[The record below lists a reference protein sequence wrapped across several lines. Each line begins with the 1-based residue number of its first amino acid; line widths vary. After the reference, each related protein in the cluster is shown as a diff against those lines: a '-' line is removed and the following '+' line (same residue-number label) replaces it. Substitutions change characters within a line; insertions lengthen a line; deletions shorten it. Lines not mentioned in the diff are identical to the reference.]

1 MKKIFRQIHLWL
13 SIPFGLIITVI
24 CFSGAALVFENEIM
38 ELCRHDFYYVSKVE
52 ETPLPAGELAQKVAA
67 TLPDSISV
75 TGISISSDPA
85 KAYQVNLSKPRRASV
100 YIDQYTGEIK
110 GKYERAPFFTTMFKL
125 HRWLLDSMKPDGGIF
140 WGKMIVGVSTLMF
153 VFVLISGI
161 IIWIPRNAKALK
173 NSLKIS
179 VNKGWR
185 RFWYD
190 LHIAGGLY
198 TFIFLLVLALTGLT
212 WSFGWYRTGFYKAF
226 GVEATQGTSS
236 QETTSQTSNKERQ
249 GERNKESNKDGRHR
263 GDEKRYSR
271 SEGRNRSESHNR
283 GEDREERRGN
293 REYSPYALWQKVY
306 EQLKVQNPDYK
317 QITVSNGTANVS
329 FNRFGNQ
336 RAADRYSFNTDNG
349 EFTETNLYQHQDKSG
364 KIRGWIYSVHVG
376 NWGGMLTRILTF
388 IAALIGASLPLTGYY
403 LWVKKLMNKRKREKA
418 ISLSSVEARKIA

>member
-1 MKKIFRQIHLWL
+1 MKKIFRHIHLWL

-52 ETPLPAGELAQKVAA
+52 ETPLPAGELVQKVAA

-161 IIWIPRNAKALK
+161 IVWIPRSAKALK

-179 VNKGWR
+179 VNKGWK

-226 GVEATQGTSS
+226 GVEM
-236 QETTSQTSNKERQ
+236 QEKGEGRMEKEEGKKRDMKEKERS
-249 GERNKESNKDGRHR
+249 EKE
-263 GDEKRYSR
+263 
-271 SEGRNRSESHNR
+271 
-283 GEDREERRGN
+283 GEDRKGRNQRKGETHSLLPSQFSPLP
-293 REYSPYALWQKVY
+293 SPYALWQKVY
-306 EQLKVQNPDYK
+306 EQLKAQNPDYK

-336 RAADRYSFNTDNG
+336 RASDRYSFNPRNG
-349 EFTETNLYQHQDKSG
+349 EITEATLYKDLDNSG
-364 KIRGWIYSVHVG
+364 KIRGWIFSVHVG
-376 NWGGMLTRILTF
+376 SWGGMFTRILSF
-388 IAALIGASLPLTGYY
+388 IASLLGATLPLTGYY
-403 LWVKKLMNKRKREKA
+403 LWIKKEIARSARKKRK
-418 ISLSSVEARKIA
+418 

>member
-153 VFVLISGI
+153 IFVLISGI
-161 IIWIPRNAKALK
+161 IIWIPRSAKALK

-179 VNKGWR
+179 VNKGWK

-198 TFIFLLVLALTGLT
+198 TFIFLLALSLTGLT
-212 WSFGWYRTGFYKAF
+212 WSFSWYRTGFFKVF
-226 GVEATQGTSS
+226 GVEM
-236 QETTSQTSNKERQ
+236 QEKGELRMENGEGKKRDMKEKERSEKE
-249 GERNKESNKDGRHR
+249 GENRK
-263 GDEKRYSR
+263 
-271 SEGRNRSESHNR
+271 GRNQRK
-283 GEDREERRGN
+283 GETQSLLPSKFSPLP
-293 REYSPYALWQKVY
+293 SPYALWQKVY

-336 RAADRYSFNTDNG
+336 RASDRYSFNPRNG
-349 EFTETNLYQHQDKSG
+349 EITETTLYKDLDNSG
-364 KIRGWIYSVHVG
+364 KIRGWIFSVHVG
-376 NWGGMLTRILTF
+376 SWGGMFTRILSF
-388 IAALIGASLPLTGYY
+388 IASLLGATLPLTGYY
-403 LWVKKLMNKRKREKA
+403 LWIKKEIARSARKR
-418 ISLSSVEARKIA
+418 RK

>member
-125 HRWLLDSMKPDGGIF
+125 HRWLLDNMKPDGGIF

-153 VFVLISGI
+153 IFVLISGI
-161 IIWIPRNAKALK
+161 IIWIPRSTKALK

-179 VNKGWR
+179 VNKGWK

-198 TFIFLLVLALTGLT
+198 TFIFLLALSLTGLT
-212 WSFGWYRTGFYKAF
+212 WSFSWYRTGFFKVF
-226 GVEATQGTSS
+226 GVEM
-236 QETTSQTSNKERQ
+236 QEKGELRIENGEGKKRDMKEKERSEKE
-249 GERNKESNKDGRHR
+249 GENRK
-263 GDEKRYSR
+263 
-271 SEGRNRSESHNR
+271 GRNQRK
-283 GEDREERRGN
+283 GETQSLLPSKFSPLP
-293 REYSPYALWQKVY
+293 SPYALWQKVY

-336 RAADRYSFNTDNG
+336 RASDRYSFNPRNG
-349 EFTETNLYQHQDKSG
+349 EITETTLYKDLDNSG
-364 KIRGWIYSVHVG
+364 KIRGWIFSVHVG
-376 NWGGMLTRILTF
+376 SWGGMFTRILSF
-388 IAALIGASLPLTGYY
+388 IASLLGATLPLTGYY
-403 LWVKKLMNKRKREKA
+403 LWIKKEIARSARKR
-418 ISLSSVEARKIA
+418 RK

>member
-161 IIWIPRNAKALK
+161 IIWIPRSAKALK

-179 VNKGWR
+179 VNKGWK

-226 GVEATQGTSS
+226 GVEM
-236 QETTSQTSNKERQ
+236 QEKGELRIENGEGKKRDMKEKERS
-249 GERNKESNKDGRHR
+249 EKE
-263 GDEKRYSR
+263 
-271 SEGRNRSESHNR
+271 
-283 GEDREERRGN
+283 GEDRKGRNQRKGKTQSLLPSQFSPLP
-293 REYSPYALWQKVY
+293 SPYALWQKVY
-306 EQLKVQNPDYK
+306 EQLKAQNPDYK

-336 RAADRYSFNTDNG
+336 RASDRYSFNPRNG
-349 EFTETNLYQHQDKSG
+349 EITEATLYKDLDNSG
-364 KIRGWIYSVHVG
+364 KIRGWIFSVHVG
-376 NWGGMLTRILTF
+376 SWGGMFTRILSF
-388 IAALIGASLPLTGYY
+388 IASLLGATLPLTGYY
-403 LWVKKLMNKRKREKA
+403 LWIKKEIARSARKKRKRGLY
-418 ISLSSVEARKIA
+418 SL

>member
-52 ETPLPAGELAQKVAA
+52 ETPLPAGELVQKVAA

-161 IIWIPRNAKALK
+161 IVWIPRNAKALK

-226 GVEATQGTSS
+226 GVEM
-236 QETTSQTSNKERQ
+236 QEKGELRIENGEGKKRDMKEKERS
-249 GERNKESNKDGRHR
+249 EKE
-263 GDEKRYSR
+263 
-271 SEGRNRSESHNR
+271 
-283 GEDREERRGN
+283 GEDRKGRNQRKGKTQSLLPSQFSPLP
-293 REYSPYALWQKVY
+293 SPYALWQKVY

-336 RAADRYSFNTDNG
+336 RASDRYSFNPRNG
-349 EFTETNLYQHQDKSG
+349 EITEATLYKDLDNSG
-364 KIRGWIYSVHVG
+364 KIRGWIFSVHVG
-376 NWGGMLTRILTF
+376 SWGGMFTRILSF
-388 IAALIGASLPLTGYY
+388 IASLLGATLPLTGYY
-403 LWVKKLMNKRKREKA
+403 LWIKKEIARSARKKRKRGLY
-418 ISLSSVEARKIA
+418 SL

>member
-125 HRWLLDSMKPDGGIF
+125 HRWLLDNMKPDGGIF

-161 IIWIPRNAKALK
+161 IIWIPRSAKALK

-179 VNKGWR
+179 VNKGWK

-226 GVEATQGTSS
+226 GVEM
-236 QETTSQTSNKERQ
+236 QEKGELRMENGEGKKRDMKEKERS
-249 GERNKESNKDGRHR
+249 EKE
-263 GDEKRYSR
+263 
-271 SEGRNRSESHNR
+271 
-283 GEDREERRGN
+283 GEDRKGRNQRKGETHSLLPSQLSPLP
-293 REYSPYALWQKVY
+293 SPYALWQKVY
-306 EQLKVQNPDYK
+306 EQLKAQNPDYK

-336 RAADRYSFNTDNG
+336 RASDRYSFNPKNG
-349 EFTETNLYQHQDKSG
+349 EITETTLYKDLDNSG
-364 KIRGWIYSVHVG
+364 KIRGWIFSVHVG
-376 NWGGMLTRILTF
+376 SWGGMFTRILSF
-388 IAALIGASLPLTGYY
+388 IASLLGATLPLTGYY
-403 LWVKKLMNKRKREKA
+403 LWIKKEIARSARKKRK
-418 ISLSSVEARKIA
+418 

>member
-52 ETPLPAGELAQKVAA
+52 ETPLPAGELVQKVAA

-226 GVEATQGTSS
+226 GVEM
-236 QETTSQTSNKERQ
+236 QEKGEGRMENGEGKKRDMKEKERS
-249 GERNKESNKDGRHR
+249 EKE
-263 GDEKRYSR
+263 
-271 SEGRNRSESHNR
+271 
-283 GEDREERRGN
+283 GEDRKGRNQRKGKTQSLLPSQFSPLP
-293 REYSPYALWQKVY
+293 SPYALWQKVY

-336 RAADRYSFNTDNG
+336 RASDRYSFNPRNG
-349 EFTETNLYQHQDKSG
+349 EITEATLYKDLDNSG
-364 KIRGWIYSVHVG
+364 KIRGWIFSVHVG
-376 NWGGMLTRILTF
+376 SWGGMFTRILSF
-388 IAALIGASLPLTGYY
+388 IASLLGATLPLTGYY
-403 LWVKKLMNKRKREKA
+403 LWIKKEIARSARKR
-418 ISLSSVEARKIA
+418 RK

>member
-349 EFTETNLYQHQDKSG
+349 EFTETNFYQHQDKSG

-388 IAALIGASLPLTGYY
+388 IAALIGASLPSTGYY

>member
-85 KAYQVNLSKPRRASV
+85 KAYQVNLSNPRRASV

-336 RAADRYSFNTDNG
+336 RASDRYSFNPRNG
-349 EFTETNLYQHQDKSG
+349 EITEATLYKDLDNSG
-364 KIRGWIYSVHVG
+364 KIRGWIFSVHVG
-376 NWGGMLTRILTF
+376 SWGGMFTRILSF
-388 IAALIGASLPLTGYY
+388 IASLLGATLPLTGYY
-403 LWVKKLMNKRKREKA
+403 LWIKKEIARSARKR
-418 ISLSSVEARKIA
+418 RK

>member
-161 IIWIPRNAKALK
+161 IIWIPRSAKALK

-198 TFIFLLVLALTGLT
+198 TFIFLLALSLTGLT
-212 WSFGWYRTGFYKAF
+212 WSFSWYRTGFYKVF
-226 GVEATQGTSS
+226 GVETTQGTSSHGASS
-236 QETTSQTSNKERQ
+236 QETTSQISNKERQ
-249 GERNKESNKDGRHR
+249 GERNKESNKEERHR
-263 GDEKRYSR
+263 GDEKGYSR
-271 SEGRNRSESHNR
+271 GEGRNR

-293 REYSPYALWQKVY
+293 REYSPYSLWQKVY
-306 EQLKVQNPDYK
+306 EQLKAQNPDYK

-336 RAADRYSFNTDNG
+336 RASDRYSFNPRNG
-349 EFTETNLYQHQDKSG
+349 EITEATLYKDLDNSG
-364 KIRGWIYSVHVG
+364 KIRGWIFSVHVG
-376 NWGGMLTRILTF
+376 SWGGMFTRILSF
-388 IAALIGASLPLTGYY
+388 IASLLGATLPLTGYY
-403 LWVKKLMNKRKREKA
+403 LWIKKEIARSARKR
-418 ISLSSVEARKIA
+418 RK

>member
-52 ETPLPAGELAQKVAA
+52 ETPLPAGELAQKVVA

-161 IIWIPRNAKALK
+161 IIWIPRSAKALK

-179 VNKGWR
+179 VNKGWK

-198 TFIFLLVLALTGLT
+198 TFIFLLALSLTGLT
-212 WSFGWYRTGFYKAF
+212 WSFSWYRTGFYKAF
-226 GVEATQGTSS
+226 GVEM
-236 QETTSQTSNKERQ
+236 QEKGEGRMENGEGKKRDMKEKERS
-249 GERNKESNKDGRHR
+249 EKE
-263 GDEKRYSR
+263 
-271 SEGRNRSESHNR
+271 
-283 GEDREERRGN
+283 GEDRKGRNQRKGETHSLLPSQFSSLP
-293 REYSPYALWQKVY
+293 SPYALWQKVY
-306 EQLKVQNPDYK
+306 EQLKAQNPDYK

-336 RAADRYSFNTDNG
+336 RASDRYSFNPRNG
-349 EFTETNLYQHQDKSG
+349 EITEATLYKDLDNSG
-364 KIRGWIYSVHVG
+364 KIRGWIFSVHVG
-376 NWGGMLTRILTF
+376 SWGGMFTRILSF
-388 IAALIGASLPLTGYY
+388 IASLLGATLPLTGYY
-403 LWVKKLMNKRKREKA
+403 LWIKKEIARSARKR
-418 ISLSSVEARKIA
+418 RK

>member
-161 IIWIPRNAKALK
+161 IIWIPRSTKALK

-179 VNKGWR
+179 VNKGWK

-198 TFIFLLVLALTGLT
+198 TFIFLLALSLTGLT
-212 WSFGWYRTGFYKAF
+212 WSFSWYRTGFFKVF
-226 GVEATQGTSS
+226 GVEM
-236 QETTSQTSNKERQ
+236 QEKGELRMENGEGKKRDMKEKERSEKE
-249 GERNKESNKDGRHR
+249 GENRK
-263 GDEKRYSR
+263 
-271 SEGRNRSESHNR
+271 GRNQRK
-283 GEDREERRGN
+283 GETQSLLPSKFSPLP
-293 REYSPYALWQKVY
+293 SPYALWQKVY

-336 RAADRYSFNTDNG
+336 RASDRYSFNPRNG
-349 EFTETNLYQHQDKSG
+349 EITETTLYKDLDNSG
-364 KIRGWIYSVHVG
+364 KIRGWIFSVHVG
-376 NWGGMLTRILTF
+376 SWGGMFTRILSF
-388 IAALIGASLPLTGYY
+388 IASLLGATLPLTGYY
-403 LWVKKLMNKRKREKA
+403 LWIKKEIVRSARKKRKRG
-418 ISLSSVEARKIA
+418 

>member
-140 WGKMIVGVSTLMF
+140 WGKIIIGVSTLMF

-161 IIWIPRNAKALK
+161 IIWIPHSTKALK

-179 VNKGWR
+179 VNKGWK

-198 TFIFLLVLALTGLT
+198 TFIFLLALSLTGLT
-212 WSFGWYRTGFYKAF
+212 WSFSWYRTGFYKVF
-226 GVEATQGTSS
+226 GVEM
-236 QETTSQTSNKERQ
+236 QEKGELRMENGEGKKRDMQEKERSEKE
-249 GERNKESNKDGRHR
+249 GENRK
-263 GDEKRYSR
+263 
-271 SEGRNRSESHNR
+271 GRNQRK
-283 GEDREERRGN
+283 GETHSLLPSQFSPLP
-293 REYSPYALWQKVY
+293 SPYALWQKVY
-306 EQLKVQNPDYK
+306 EQLKAQNPDYK

-336 RAADRYSFNTDNG
+336 RASDRYSFNPRNG
-349 EFTETNLYQHQDKSG
+349 EITETTLYKDLDNSG
-364 KIRGWIYSVHVG
+364 KIRGWIFSVHVG
-376 NWGGMLTRILTF
+376 SWGGMFTRILSF
-388 IAALIGASLPLTGYY
+388 IASLLGATLPLTGYY
-403 LWVKKLMNKRKREKA
+403 LWIKKEIARSAREKRK
-418 ISLSSVEARKIA
+418 

>member
-161 IIWIPRNAKALK
+161 IIWIPRSAKALK

-179 VNKGWR
+179 VNKGWK

-198 TFIFLLVLALTGLT
+198 TFIFLLALALTGLT

-226 GVEATQGTSS
+226 GVEM
-236 QETTSQTSNKERQ
+236 QEKGEGRMEKEEGKKRDMKEKERS
-249 GERNKESNKDGRHR
+249 EKE
-263 GDEKRYSR
+263 
-271 SEGRNRSESHNR
+271 
-283 GEDREERRGN
+283 GEDRKGRNQRKGETHSLLPSQFSPLP
-293 REYSPYALWQKVY
+293 SPYALWQKVY

-336 RAADRYSFNTDNG
+336 RASDRYSFNPRNG
-349 EFTETNLYQHQDKSG
+349 EITEATLYKDLDNSG
-364 KIRGWIYSVHVG
+364 KIRGWIFSVHVG
-376 NWGGMLTRILTF
+376 SWGGMFTRILSF
-388 IAALIGASLPLTGYY
+388 IASLLGATLPLTGYY
-403 LWVKKLMNKRKREKA
+403 LWIKKK
-418 ISLSSVEARKIA
+418 

>member
-110 GKYERAPFFTTMFKL
+110 GRYERAPFFTTMFKL

-161 IIWIPRNAKALK
+161 IIWIPRSTKALK

-179 VNKGWR
+179 VNKGWK

-212 WSFGWYRTGFYKAF
+212 WSFDWYRTGFYKAF
-226 GVEATQGTSS
+226 GVEM
-236 QETTSQTSNKERQ
+236 QEKGEGRMENGEGKKRDMKEKERS
-249 GERNKESNKDGRHR
+249 EKE
-263 GDEKRYSR
+263 
-271 SEGRNRSESHNR
+271 
-283 GEDREERRGN
+283 GEDRKGRNQRKGKTQSLLPSQLSPLP
-293 REYSPYALWQKVY
+293 SPYALWQKVY

-336 RAADRYSFNTDNG
+336 RASDRYSFNPRNG
-349 EFTETNLYQHQDKSG
+349 EITETTLYKDLDNSG
-364 KIRGWIYSVHVG
+364 KIRGWIFSVHVG
-376 NWGGMLTRILTF
+376 SWGGMFTRILSF
-388 IAALIGASLPLTGYY
+388 IASLLGATLPLTGYY
-403 LWVKKLMNKRKREKA
+403 LWIKKEIARSARKKRK
-418 ISLSSVEARKIA
+418 

>member
-85 KAYQVNLSKPRRASV
+85 KAYQVNLSKPRRASA

-161 IIWIPRNAKALK
+161 IIWIPRSTKALK

-179 VNKGWR
+179 VNKGWK

-198 TFIFLLVLALTGLT
+198 TFIFLLALSLTGLT
-212 WSFGWYRTGFYKAF
+212 WSFSWYRTGFFKVF
-226 GVEATQGTSS
+226 GVEM
-236 QETTSQTSNKERQ
+236 QEKGELRMENGEGKKRDMKEKERSEKE
-249 GERNKESNKDGRHR
+249 GENRK
-263 GDEKRYSR
+263 
-271 SEGRNRSESHNR
+271 GRNQRK
-283 GEDREERRGN
+283 GETQSLLPSKFSPLP
-293 REYSPYALWQKVY
+293 SPYALWQKVY

-336 RAADRYSFNTDNG
+336 RASDRYSFNPRNG
-349 EFTETNLYQHQDKSG
+349 EITETTLYKDLDNSG
-364 KIRGWIYSVHVG
+364 KIRGWIFSVHVG
-376 NWGGMLTRILTF
+376 SWGGMFTRILSF
-388 IAALIGASLPLTGYY
+388 IASLLGATLPLTGYY
-403 LWVKKLMNKRKREKA
+403 LWIKKEIVRSARKKRKRG
-418 ISLSSVEARKIA
+418 